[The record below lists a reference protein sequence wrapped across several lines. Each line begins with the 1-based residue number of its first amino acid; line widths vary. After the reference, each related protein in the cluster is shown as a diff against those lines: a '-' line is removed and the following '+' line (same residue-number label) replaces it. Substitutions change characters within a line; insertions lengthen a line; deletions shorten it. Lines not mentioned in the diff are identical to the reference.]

1 MRKYHKVTIDELLDA
16 AGGKSYVGELHR
28 NTAYELLNEVQDKY
42 MDGIKAEIVGWLGE
56 DEIFEW
62 CDVNCNRSNY

>member
-1 MRKYHKVTIDELLDA
+1 MRKYHKITIDELLTA
-16 AGGKSYVGELHR
+16 AGGRSYVGGFHR

-42 MDGIKAEIVGWLGE
+42 MNNIKAEIVGWLRE

-62 CDVNCNRSNY
+62 CDVNCKRSKY